1 MKTFIT
7 LLLIG
12 LSAIALVTSNAF
24 LSKLN
29 IRLHSDTFING
40 ILQYQI
46 FALLLAILVCLVT
59 LKANPNSKELLS
71 FGNLNEIAS
80 KEIWMGI
87 NGKTSWLRNGV
98 SLLLFISFGTGIFMY
113 GGLEQT
119 QSLDNFKWGFIP
131 YIILFS
137 ASNAFSEELIFRIGI
152 NGNLQGYLEPK
163 YIFLISAV
171 MFGLPHWGGNP
182 SGPVGVIMAGVL
194 GYILSKATHETKGIG
209 LALIIHF
216 VQDIIIFTAVFMMNN
231 K

>member
-1 MKTFIT
+1 MKTFQT
-7 LLLIG
+7 LLLVG
-12 LSAIALVTSNAF
+12 LSAIALVASNAF

-46 FALLLAILVCLVT
+46 FALLLATLVCFIT
-59 LKANPNSKELLS
+59 LRTNPSSKELLD
-71 FGNLNEIAS
+71 FGNLSVIAS

-87 NGKTSWLRNGV
+87 NGKTSWLKNGI

-119 QSLDNFKWGFIP
+119 QSLDNFSWSFI
-131 YIILFS
+131 L
-137 ASNAFSEELIFRIGI
+137 SEELIFRVGI

-163 YIFLISAV
+163 FIFLISAII
-171 MFGLPHWGGNP
+171 FGLPHWGGNP

-194 GYILSKATHETKGIG
+194 GYILSKATYETKGIG